1 MRHFFYILIL
11 IGCFSCSNNRC
22 IEKKKAILNDSLAV
36 LTGNDIYNMKKD
48 NILNSISILDSLIK
62 IDTVTGNRY
71 RYFTNIGNLYMMLGD
86 SSKAFKNKEIAANLL
101 STNHIDRLMFFGEKN
116 LRNGNKDSSLVY
128 LNKALKQCDDRLNKE
143 MDYNMLAKKIQILI
157 LLNKKSEA
165 NDYLEDIMKEYPH
178 NEFIE
183 GLKDEV
189 NELRQ

>member
-62 IDTVTGNRY
+62 LDTVTGNRY

-157 LLNKKSEA
+157 VLNKKSEA

>member
-36 LTGNDIYNMKKD
+36 LMGNDIYNMKKD

-101 STNHIDRLMFFGEKN
+101 STNHIDRLMFYGEKHIN
-116 LRNGNKDSSLVY
+116 TGNRDSSLLY
-128 LNKALKQCDDRLNKE
+128 LNKALKRCDDELSKGLDNIV
-143 MDYNMLAKKIQILI
+143 LSKKIQTLM
-157 LLNKKSEA
+157 LLKKKKEA
-165 NDYLEDIMKEYPH
+165 NRYLDYMIKKYPQNDYIELLKE
-178 NEFIE
+178 EI
-183 GLKDEV
+183 DAS
-189 NELRQ
+189 QD

>member
-36 LTGNDIYNMKKD
+36 LMGNDIYNMKKD

>member
-1 MRHFFYILIL
+1 M

-36 LTGNDIYNMKKD
+36 LMGNDIYNMKKD

-101 STNHIDRLMFFGEKN
+101 STNHIDRLMFYGEKYIN
-116 LRNGNKDSSLVY
+116 TGNRDSSLLY
-128 LNKALKQCDDRLNKE
+128 LNKALKRCDDELSKGLDN
-143 MDYNMLAKKIQILI
+143 NVLSKKIQTLM
-157 LLNKKSEA
+157 LLKKKKEA
-165 NDYLEDIMKEYPH
+165 NRYLDYMIKKYPQNDYIELLKE
-178 NEFIE
+178 EI
-183 GLKDEV
+183 DAS
-189 NELRQ
+189 QD

>member
-36 LTGNDIYNMKKD
+36 LMGNDIYNMKKD

-101 STNHIDRLMFFGEKN
+101 STNHIDRLMFYGEKYIN
-116 LRNGNKDSSLVY
+116 TGNRDSSLLY
-128 LNKALKQCDDRLNKE
+128 LNKALKRCDDELSKGLDN
-143 MDYNMLAKKIQILI
+143 NVLSKKIQTLM
-157 LLNKKSEA
+157 LLKKKKEA
-165 NDYLEDIMKEYPH
+165 NRYLDYMIKKYPQNDYIELLKE
-178 NEFIE
+178 EI
-183 GLKDEV
+183 DAS
-189 NELRQ
+189 QD